1 METCG
6 RDGKW
11 KKERQEGAGAYE
23 LKVCTY
29 REITGEYDD
38 GCGGVTFLVFTVM
51 QCSEVC
57 I

>member
-29 REITGEYDD
+29 REITGEDDD